1 MKLNEVG
8 ERPPGV
14 LHSVYDCERAE
25 THVYLNGELIGT
37 LSDRLLKAM
46 TRDGLMFD
54 WDAWRAAKLTDG
66 EHRPEEKKP

>member
-14 LHSVYDCERAE
+14 LRTVYMDARAE
-25 THVYLNGELIGT
+25 THVYLNGELVGT
-37 LSDRLLKAM
+37 IPDRLLVNM
-46 TRDGLMFD
+46 RRDGLVFD

-66 EHRPEEKKP
+66 EHRREEEK